1 MLHKTQASINTVIL
15 YQKMSEVVV
24 WFKLKAE
31 YGGTEGTYLDHCLVM
46 EEMSRFSAAIAL
58 SYGAHSNLCV
68 NQLVRNGNEAQREKY
83 LPEVWRNF
91 LKITR
96 YCISLVI
103 CNWTFHTQW
112 YTIMFWVL
120 KHHLLS
126 MFLNLSSLFP
136 S

>member
-1 MLHKTQASINTVIL
+1 MLQKTQASINTVIL

-91 LKITR
+91 LKSQDTVYLQQCAIEHFIPNGIPL
-96 YCISLVI
+96 CSG
-103 CNWTFHTQW
+103 F
-112 YTIMFWVL
+112 
-120 KHHLLS
+120 
-126 MFLNLSSLFP
+126 
-136 S
+136 